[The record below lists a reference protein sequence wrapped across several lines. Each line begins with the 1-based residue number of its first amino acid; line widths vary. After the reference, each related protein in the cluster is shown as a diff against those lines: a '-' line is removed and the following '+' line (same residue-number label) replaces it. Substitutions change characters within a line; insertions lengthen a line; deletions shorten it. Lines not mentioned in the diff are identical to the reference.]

1 MAADNLWWDVWGLW
15 LAVWVLTVVAF
26 LVAIV
31 VFVKHWRRARSDG
44 DQGMIRGIGF
54 YLHTKSVM
62 GLYQLHRYNEALEQE
77 VEKRKSRGWRF
88 WGSGGFGPLKGE
100 SERTDTDEE
109 FRRYI
114 RKAEPITVIGIVTKV
129 LEKHHDIIYVD
140 LTKQELAHNR
150 ALVKELG
157 WADGPESTRQV
168 KTRLR
173 GVEAFISVK
182 GLFRKRSQSDTET
195 VFVAPYGNPDD
206 PERSRRIRFTCVT
219 SDLRDSA
226 PTGAFRARCLGKVE
240 DWDPETGELVVH
252 PIAIFK

>member
-15 LAVWVLTVVAF
+15 LAVWVLTLAAFVVA
-26 LVAIV
+26 ATI
-31 VFVKHWRRARSDG
+31 FVKRWRRTRADG
-44 DQGMIRGIGF
+44 DQGVIRGIGF

-62 GLYQLHRYNEALEQE
+62 DLYQLHRYNEALEQE
-77 VEKRKSRGWRF
+77 VEKRRSRGRRL
-88 WGSGGFGPLKGE
+88 WGSAGFGAMKGE

-140 LTKQELAHNR
+140 LEKEQVSHNR

-157 WADGPESTRQV
+157 WSDGPEGTRQL

-173 GVEAFISVK
+173 GVEAFVSVK
-182 GLFRKRSQSDTET
+182 GLFRKRAQSDEET
-195 VFVAPYGNPDD
+195 VFGAPYGKPDD
-206 PERSRRIRFTCVT
+206 PDGSKRIRFTCVT
-219 SDLRDSA
+219 GDLRDSV
-226 PTGAFRARCLGKVE
+226 PSGSFRARCLGKVE
-240 DWDPETGELVVH
+240 DWDPDTGELGVH
-252 PIAIFK
+252 PIAIFR